1 MAEKH
6 DVVVVGA
13 GPAGAACALTLA
25 GRGVETLV
33 LDRARFPR
41 SKACAGGL
49 SPGARSSLEELG
61 MWDDVVLETQHVDS
75 IRLESER
82 AIPVTVRGAA
92 EGYVINRRK
101 LDAMLF
107 ERLGTTDATVREGVM
122 VSEVVPTPEG
132 GARVRAAGPD
142 GPVELEA
149 RWAVVA
155 AGAAWRRRLERR
167 THGFIHSMMARY
179 RGVDHDRHAIELQFT
194 RELYPLYGW
203 VFPEPGGVCNVGI
216 GIESH
221 RIDGRPLG
229 GLFRSFVDTRLGSR
243 MDGAEMIGR
252 PSGFPI
258 MAAAWPADTGRPGV
272 LLAGEAARLVNPV
285 TGEGISP
292 ALRSGILA
300 ARSIADAL
308 QTGAG
313 AGRCLARYGAAL
325 RREVGPSLLVGE
337 ALRSLGVRFLDW
349 IFKYRRY
356 LRGGRRIL
364 RFVANV

>member
-1 MAEKH
+1 MREKQ

-13 GPAGAACALTLA
+13 GPAGAACGTILA
-25 GRGVETLV
+25 DRGVQTLV

-49 SPGARSSLEELG
+49 SPGARASLEELG
-61 MWDDVVLETQHVDS
+61 AWDDVVLQTQHVDS

-92 EGYVINRRK
+92 EGFVINRRT
-101 LDAMLF
+101 LDGLLF
-107 ERLGTTDATVREGVM
+107 DRLRATDAEVREGVT
-122 VSEVVPTPEG
+122 VSGVSPTSG
-132 GARVRAAGPD
+132 GALVKARGPG
-142 GPVELEA
+142 GPIEIEA
-149 RWAVVA
+149 RWVVVA
-155 AGAAWRRRLERR
+155 AGAAWRRRMERR
-167 THGFIHSMMARY
+167 SRRFIHSMMARY

-194 RELYPLYGW
+194 DELYPLYGW

-216 GIESH
+216 GIESD
-221 RIDGRPLG
+221 RIAGRPLG
-229 GLFRSFVDTRLGSR
+229 DLFRSFVDTRLGSR
-243 MDGAEMIGR
+243 MDGATMIGR

-258 MAAAWPADTGRPGV
+258 MAAAWPGEAGEPGI

-300 ARSIADAL
+300 ARSIEPNLHD
-308 QTGAG
+308 GAG
-313 AGRCLARYGAAL
+313 PERCVALYGASL

-349 IFKYRRY
+349 VFEYRHY

-364 RFVANV
+364 AFVANV